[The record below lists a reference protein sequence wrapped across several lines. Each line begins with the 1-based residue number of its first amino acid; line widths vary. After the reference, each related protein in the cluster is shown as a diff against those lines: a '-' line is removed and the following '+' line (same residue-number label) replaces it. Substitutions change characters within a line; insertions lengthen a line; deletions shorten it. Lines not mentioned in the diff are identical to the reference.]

1 MGGTSG
7 RTGAVRIAGGRDM
20 VGVILRRV
28 VVGVARERRGV
39 ERVLFSLL
47 KRGIEVRVA
56 SRIEV
61 RVIRISGAMG
71 WRYSVLR
78 NIIV

>member
-1 MGGTSG
+1 
-7 RTGAVRIAGGRDM
+7 M

-78 NIIV
+78 NIISSGFNKLQQHYDL

>member
-1 MGGTSG
+1 
-7 RTGAVRIAGGRDM
+7 M